1 MPRSLT
7 HVLTALAAASLLAA
21 APACRPG
28 GDTSDPS
35 AATPS
40 LDPPVVIEW
49 FLGQFRAPTTSN
61 RRIHL
66 GILTR
71 PVKAAPSQASDPHP
85 NSCAPG
91 LVSFIPTPTANV
103 WLATDDTGTLFRYAG
118 NGWSPVP
125 VPGDLPPVGKLLA
138 LAVPPDHPD
147 QLELLVTLHDDSQL
161 SVLVLVDDTVTAQH
175 PPESAQLSDRRAA
188 LQRFDSGRCLGDA
201 RDCLHVTPIDDGFMV
216 TREPTLNRDR
226 VEIPLPP
233 GAHVQ
238 DVRYTDDAG
247 TTLALLTQDACPKE
261 NTPPADPS
269 TESST
274 EPSAADPS
282 PQPAPAR

>member
-1 MPRSLT
+1 MPRALT
-7 HVLTALAAASLLAA
+7 HILTALAAASLLTP

-28 GDTSDPS
+28 DPKP
-35 AATPS
+35 T
-40 LDPPVVIEW
+40 DPPTAAIPPDPPTVIEW

-71 PVKAAPSQASDPHP
+71 PVKAAPSSASDPHP

-103 WLATDDTGTLFRYAG
+103 WLATDDTGALFRYAG
-118 NGWSPVP
+118 NGWSPVS
-125 VPGDLPPVGKLLA
+125 VPRDLPPVGKLLA

-147 QLELLVTLHDDSQL
+147 QLELLVTLHEDSEL
-161 SVLVLVDDTVTAQH
+161 SVLVLVGDTVTTRH
-175 PPESAQLSDRRAA
+175 PPEAAQLPDRRAA
-188 LQRFDSGRCLGDA
+188 LERFDSGRCLGDA

-216 TREPTLNRDR
+216 TCEPTLNTDR

-247 TTLALLTQDACPKE
+247 TTLALLTPDACPTE
-261 NTPPADPS
+261 NAPPADPS
-269 TESST
+269 AD
-274 EPSAADPS
+274 PSAADPS
-282 PQPAPAR
+282 SPPDPAR